1 MDSPSPHFFSTF
13 YRPFFSSSC
22 TATNTIRDDGAMHN
36 IMNDDKSFTL
46 FVPTTIIITHNR
58 DAANDLDDELL
69 DTSLSP
75 DEIRDL
81 EAKRARDMRERALRA
96 EVLSHLCSCM

>member
-1 MDSPSPHFFSTF
+1 MMC
-13 YRPFFSSSC
+13 Y
-22 TATNTIRDDGAMHN
+22 
-36 IMNDDKSFTL
+36 
-46 FVPTTIIITHNR
+46 R

-81 EAKRARDMRERALRA
+81 ETKRARDMRERALRA
-96 EVLSHLCSCM
+96 EVLYYLVCSHPCISSYSFNYLNLLKYTYVYENQDPYQFHSCTSQ

>member
-1 MDSPSPHFFSTF
+1 MMC
-13 YRPFFSSSC
+13 Y
-22 TATNTIRDDGAMHN
+22 
-36 IMNDDKSFTL
+36 
-46 FVPTTIIITHNR
+46 R

-81 EAKRARDMRERALRA
+81 EAKRARDVRERALRA
-96 EVLSHLCSCM
+96 EVII